1 MDLFRS
7 MPLGIKA
14 FFVLCLLMI
23 AVGFFICSNSC
34 SRYPQ
39 DNFVEE
45 AVELLLE
52 AKTGLDVDLS
62 PFSAE

>member
-1 MDLFRS
+1 MNLFRC

-14 FFVLCLLMI
+14 FFVLCFLMI
-23 AVGFFICSNSC
+23 AVGFFICSGAC
-34 SRYPQ
+34 SKYPQ

-52 AKTGLDVDLS
+52 AKAGLDVDLS
-62 PFSAE
+62 PFSEE